1 MISCY
6 FGIPKLN
13 DNWRNKRSF
22 YRGKASLNFNALIKI
37 MGWLNMHDNVM
48 TIVLIVYVLFY

>member
-37 MGWLNMHDNVM
+37 IGWLNMHDNVM
-48 TIVLIVYVLFY
+48 TIVLIV

>member
-6 FGIPKLN
+6 FEIPKSN

-22 YRGKASLNFNALIKI
+22 YRGKASLSFNALIEI
-37 MGWLNMHDNVM
+37 IDNVL